1 MKSFFNS
8 ISILFCL
15 AQLVSCG
22 SRKPLPPETITD
34 TRFVK
39 QVIRDTV
46 LKVQA
51 DSTYYNAWIECV
63 NGKPVLREPKP
74 AKSQEQSN
82 QKQKPEKALQK
93 PNVILDENGKLTVE
107 CRKEVEQVKAQ
118 LTSYYESRL
127 KERTQPVEIEKPF
140 AWYHKILMWAGG
152 IFLFLIGFVIT
163 IKIKNLLHV

>member
-22 SRKPLPPETITD
+22 SRKRLPPETITD

-51 DSTYYNAWIECV
+51 DSTYYHAWIECV
-63 NGKPVLREPKP
+63 NGKPVLREPKQ
-74 AKSQEQSN
+74 AKNKEPRPKSKDN
-82 QKQKPEKALQK
+82 QNALQK
-93 PNVILDENGKLTVE
+93 PKVTLDENGKLTVE

-127 KERTQPVEIEKPF
+127 KERIKPVEIEKPF

-163 IKIKNLLHV
+163 IKIKNSLHV

>member
-34 TRFVK
+34 TLVVK

-63 NGKPVLREPKP
+63 NGKPVLKEPKP
-74 AKSQEQSN
+74 ENKEKRARSPDHN
-82 QKQKPEKALQK
+82 KALQK
-93 PNVILDENGKLTVE
+93 PKVILNENGKLTVE
-107 CRKEVEQVKAQ
+107 CHKEVEQVKAQ
-118 LTSYYESRL
+118 LTAYYESRL
-127 KERTQPVEIEKPF
+127 KERVQPVTIEKPF

-152 IFLFLIGFVIT
+152 IFLFLIVFVIT
-163 IKIKNLLHV
+163 IKIKNSLHV

>member
-15 AQLVSCG
+15 ALLVSCG

-39 QVIRDTV
+39 QIIRDTV
-46 LKVQA
+46 LEVQA
-51 DSTYYNAWIECV
+51 DSTYYNAWIECI

-74 AKSQEQSN
+74 ENREKRAKNPDRGKS
-82 QKQKPEKALQK
+82 LQK
-93 PNVILDENGKLTVE
+93 PKVILDENGKLTVE

-118 LTSYYESRL
+118 LTAYYESRL
-127 KERTQPVEIEKPF
+127 KERIQPVEIEKPF

-163 IKIKNLLHV
+163 IKIKNSLHV

>member
-39 QVIRDTV
+39 KVIQDTV

-51 DSTYYNAWIECV
+51 DSTYYHAWIECV

-74 AKSQEQSN
+74 ENKEKRAKN
-82 QKQKPEKALQK
+82 QDHKRALQK
-93 PNVILDENGKLTVE
+93 PKVILDENGKLTVE

-118 LTSYYESRL
+118 LTNYYESRL
-127 KERTQPVEIEKPF
+127 KEHIQPVEIEKPF

-163 IKIKNLLHV
+163 IKIKNSLHV

>member
-51 DSTYYNAWIECV
+51 DSTYYQAWIECV

-74 AKSQEQSN
+74 ENKEKRAKS
-82 QKQKPEKALQK
+82 KDHKKALQK
-93 PNVILDENGKLTVE
+93 PKVILDENGKLTVE

-118 LTSYYESRL
+118 LTAYYESRL
-127 KERTQPVEIEKPF
+127 KERTQPVYIEKPF

-163 IKIKNLLHV
+163 IKIKNSLHV

>member
-22 SRKPLPPETITD
+22 SRKPLPPEIITD

-46 LKVQA
+46 LNVQA
-51 DSTYYNAWIECV
+51 DSTYYQAWIECI

-74 AKSQEQSN
+74 AKSQEQS
-82 QKQKPEKALQK
+82 KQKPEKALQK
-93 PNVILDENGKLTVE
+93 PKVILDENGKLTVE

-118 LTSYYESRL
+118 LMAYYESRL
-127 KERTQPVEIEKPF
+127 KERTRSVEIEKSF

-152 IFLFLIGFVIT
+152 VFLFLIGFVIT
-163 IKIKNLLHV
+163 IKIKNSLHV

>member
-22 SRKPLPPETITD
+22 SRKPLPPETITG
-34 TRFVK
+34 TLVVK

-51 DSTYYNAWIECV
+51 DSTYYHAWIECV

-74 AKSQEQSN
+74 ENKEKRAKN
-82 QKQKPEKALQK
+82 QDHKRALQK
-93 PNVILDENGKLTVE
+93 PKVILDENGKLTVE

-118 LTSYYESRL
+118 LTAYYESRL
-127 KERTQPVEIEKPF
+127 KEYTQPVEIEKPF

-152 IFLFLIGFVIT
+152 IFLFLIGFVVT
-163 IKIKNLLHV
+163 IKIKNSLHV

>member
-34 TRFVK
+34 TLVVK

-46 LKVQA
+46 LNVQA
-51 DSTYYNAWIECV
+51 DSIYYNAWIECV

-74 AKSQEQSN
+74 ENKEKRAKN
-82 QKQKPEKALQK
+82 QDHKRALQK
-93 PNVILDENGKLTVE
+93 PKVILDENGKLTVE
-107 CRKEVEQVKAQ
+107 CRKEIEQVKAQ

-127 KERTQPVEIEKPF
+127 KERIQPVEIEKPF
-140 AWYHKILMWAGG
+140 AWYHKLLMWAGG

-163 IKIKNLLHV
+163 IKIKNSLHV

>member
-15 AQLVSCG
+15 VVLVSCG
-22 SRKPLPPETITD
+22 SRKPLQPETITD

-39 QVIRDTV
+39 QIIRDTV

-82 QKQKPEKALQK
+82 QNQNPEKALQK
-93 PNVILDENGKLTVE
+93 PKVVLDENGKLTVE
-107 CRKEVEQVKAQ
+107 CRKEMEQVKAQ
-118 LTSYYESRL
+118 LTDYYESRL
-127 KERTQPVEIEKPF
+127 KEHSKPVYIEKPF
-140 AWYHKILMWAGG
+140 TWYYKILMWAGG
-152 IFLFLIGFVIT
+152 IFLFLIGFVLT
-163 IKIKNLLHV
+163 IKIKNSLHV

>member
-15 AQLVSCG
+15 VVMVSCG
-22 SRKPLPPETITD
+22 SRKPLQPETITD

-39 QVIRDTV
+39 QIIRDTV
-46 LKVQA
+46 LEVQA

-63 NGKPVLREPKP
+63 NGKPVLREAKP
-74 AKSQEQSN
+74 AKMQEQKN

-93 PNVILDENGKLTVE
+93 PKVVLDENGKLTVE

-118 LTSYYESRL
+118 LTAYYESRL
-127 KERTQPVEIEKPF
+127 KERVRQVEIEKPF

-163 IKIKNLLHV
+163 IKIKNSLHV